1 MRWVRPQS
9 FLSREAAHERWRAH
23 GCAAVFSA
31 QGLMWHMVVTRGARN
46 CSVAGSAQRG
56 RKTCPAVPMGGPRRR
71 DELPL
76 IMGRRICD
84 RASGCG

>member
-46 CSVAGSAQRG
+46 CSVAGSAQRW
-56 RKTCPAVPMGGPRRR
+56 RKRARRCR
-71 DELPL
+71 WADHE
-76 IMGRRICD
+76 GATSFR
-84 RASGCG
+84 